1 MTIEEINNIDTKEAI
16 GIREESKEA
25 ARQFFSRS
33 LSGRNIY
40 DEFDARDYI
49 AFLFDGSNDD
59 IDDFGDF

>member
-25 ARQFFSRS
+25 ARQFFSHS
-33 LSGRNIY
+33 LSGRSIY